1 MFSKAG
7 GLLIFMEEEE
17 KWISAL
23 NFQGKT
29 GEQKYMQTA
38 AYLFELGYK
47 LALARRDNV
56 SNSPGFEGCG
66 LIFDKTG
73 WKKD

>member
-1 MFSKAG
+1 M
-7 GLLIFMEEEE
+7 
-17 KWISAL
+17 
-23 NFQGKT
+23 
-29 GEQKYMQTA
+29 GEQNYMQMA

-47 LALARRDNV
+47 LALACRDNV

-66 LIFDKTG
+66 LIFYKTG